1 MEFGKVR
8 KQLGQIG
15 VWSREAYF
23 GDPDEVTNLATVAE
37 ELGYGVLWIPGYTGG
52 PIFERCRQAL
62 EATSSLTVA
71 TGVINIWCHDASDV
85 AGITNF
91 LRDDSGGRFL
101 LGIGGS
107 HKQIIGDDYD
117 KISPLAKMR
126 GYLDELD
133 AAGQLVE
140 DRFLGALAP
149 KMLELCAARSLG
161 THPYFVPP
169 EHTAAA
175 REVLGDGPLLMP
187 EHKVIL
193 ETDPREARAI
203 ARKFAKL
210 YLRTPNYIN
219 NLRRLGYGDDDLG
232 GGGSDRFIDA
242 VFAWGEPRTIAARVR
257 AHLDAGADHVTI
269 QSFGPR
275 PTSDVWRELAPE
287 LLG

>member
-1 MEFGKVR
+1 MELGKIR
-8 KQLGQIG
+8 KQLGEIG

-23 GDPDEVTNLATVAE
+23 GDPDEATNLARAAE
-37 ELGYGVLWIPGYTGG
+37 ELGYGALWIPGYDGG
-52 PIFERCRQAL
+52 PVFERCRLTL

-71 TGVINIWCHDASDV
+71 TGVINIWRHDASDV
-85 AGITNF
+85 AGITNT
-91 LRDDSGGRFL
+91 LRADNGGRFL
-101 LGIGGS
+101 LGMGGS

-117 KISPLAKMR
+117 KVSPLTRMR

-133 AAGQLVE
+133 AAGQLAE
-140 DRFLGALAP
+140 DRFLGALGP
-149 KMLELCAARSLG
+149 RMLELCAARSVG

-187 EHKVIL
+187 EHKVVL
-193 ETDPREARAI
+193 ETNPREARAI

-210 YLRTPNYIN
+210 YLRTPNYVK

-232 GGGSDRFIDA
+232 DRGSDRLIDA
-242 VFAWGEPRTIAARVR
+242 VFAWGDPRTIAARVR
-257 AHLDAGADHVTI
+257 AHLDAGADHVAI
-269 QSFGPR
+269 QSFGPK
-275 PTSDVWRELAPE
+275 PTGDVWRELAPE